1 MNNNK
6 LQPAIIGG
14 VVLGVL
20 SAIPYVKACC
30 CLYAILGGVLATYL
44 YIRRAAYMSYADG
57 ALLGVIAGGI
67 GSAIY
72 FILGI
77 PLGILTDKASA
88 SMLTNII
95 QSANPEQAEI
105 FRQQIEMAQNQS
117 FIERLPQAILFAILV
132 AIVITTFSTLGGYL
146 GVPLFQSRKG
156 GGAGTPPPPNYGG
169 TTGGYGGAD
178 YASPPPT
185 VAPAPPPVAP
195 PNFNDPPTGS
205 SGSGL

>member
-20 SAIPYVKACC
+20 SAIPFIKTCC
-30 CLYAILGGVLATYL
+30 CLYAIAGGILATYL
-44 YIRRAAYMSYADG
+44 YIKRAPYMSYADG
-57 ALLGVIAGGI
+57 AMLGAIAGGV
-67 GSAIY
+67 GSVIY
-72 FILGI
+72 IILGV
-77 PLGILTDKASA
+77 PLSIMAGKASA
-88 SMLTNII
+88 SMLTNLI
-95 QSANPEQAEI
+95 QNANPEQAEI
-105 FRQQIEMAQNQS
+105 VRQQIEAAQNQS
-117 FIERLPQAILFAILV
+117 FIEQLPQAILFAILV
-132 AIVITTFSTLGGYL
+132 AIFLSILSTLGGLL

-156 GGAGTPPPPNYGG
+156 GGASTTPPPNYGG

-178 YASPPPT
+178 YASPPPNFD
-185 VAPAPPPVAP
+185 PAPPPVAP